1 MSMAR
6 NKNPAIK
13 RGVCEEDKAPV
24 DHEGLKGYLLVA
36 RPEKNEE
43 SLPYC
48 PRVSTTDNQRHNV
61 TIYVTSFF
69 WFFLARRSFYAVVF
83 LCGSIKHY
91 PKPDRT
97 YPRPLSWSHI
107 GTLQ

>member
-1 MSMAR
+1 MGIAQCGAIVNPR
-6 NKNPAIK
+6 NKK
-13 RGVCEEDKAPV
+13 GHRSDLSCGEDKAPV

-61 TIYVTSFF
+61 TIYVTSLFF
-69 WFFLARRSFYAVVF
+69 SLLAAAFMQWCFSADQ
-83 LCGSIKHY
+83 LNTTQSQ
-91 PKPDRT
+91 
-97 YPRPLSWSHI
+97 I
-107 GTLQ
+107 GPTPVR